1 MLRRLFQ
8 GGVLSSIKNTVRD
21 ISWNTKWLQIQKYLV
36 FALNHTTKYAG
47 LGLRQPLLISVK
59 TLPYKTSEIKQNKR
73 KTNTRNIKSYS
84 TQSQW
89 TNKQNKKIQRAV
101 LKQTLK

>member
-8 GGVLSSIKNTVRD
+8 GGVFSVRD

-36 FALNHTTKYAG
+36 FALNHTTNYAG

-59 TLPYKTSEIKQNKR
+59 TLPYKTSEIK
-73 KTNTRNIKSYS
+73 TE
-84 TQSQW
+84 
-89 TNKQNKKIQRAV
+89 
-101 LKQTLK
+101 